1 MLQWHICVILSCIAL
16 SSRQSVATREL
27 KTIKRY
33 LTLTLAPSGVDR
45 WFVRYDINAMLNHS
59 SVVKMLLVSFLCFC
73 NMLF

>member
-59 SVVKMLLVSFLCFC
+59 SVTKMLLVSFLCFC

>member
-27 KTIKRY
+27 KMIKRY

-59 SVVKMLLVSFLCFC
+59 SVAKMLLVSFLCFF